1 MPKSPSCSSLLSCQ
15 CQAKADWGQW
25 FCHPGVLWP
34 LEDEWSISLWE
45 IWCFA
50 TGQQNTVLKWIIL
63 QVANTTNAAASGP
76 GTAPKLKGFVTTEV
90 MPNRSVNSHDIPL
103 KYPQGSVQCC
113 AALAEAI
120 VFSLTW
126 NKLQSSRLI
135 ILPLA
140 GLESS
145 FSNRFSPFHSAPVK
159 IPLWN
164 RRSEQTGAEENKSW
178 PKPLT

>member
-1 MPKSPSCSSLLSCQ
+1 MAGKGC
-15 CQAKADWGQW
+15 WGQW

-34 LEDEWSISLWE
+34 LEDAWSISLWE

-50 TGQQNTVLKWIIL
+50 TGQQNAVLKWIVL
-63 QVANTTNAAASGP
+63 QVANTVSAAASGLAQP
-76 GTAPKLKGFVTTEV
+76 QTPGFVTTEV
-90 MPNRSVNSHDIPL
+90 VAEMPRRSINSNMSLSWHFL
-103 KYPQGSVQCC
+103 KISAAFSPVLCC
-113 AALAEAI
+113 FLCVPI
-120 VFSLTW
+120 VFPLTW
-126 NKLQSSRLI
+126 NKLQSLT

-140 GLESS
+140 GLEPS
-145 FSNRFSPFHSAPVK
+145 FSNWFFPFHSAPVK